1 MVGQSERAVAAMTTV
16 GGTTLAGAGAWMK
29 ETPLVAQ
36 QIPQM
41 AFNDVGTRGGERE
54 ENRMGC
60 MIK

>member
-1 MVGQSERAVAAMTTV
+1 MAAVGTV
-16 GGTTLAGAGAWMK
+16 GGAVGGALAGAGAWMK

-54 ENRMGC
+54 DMALS
-60 MIK
+60 K